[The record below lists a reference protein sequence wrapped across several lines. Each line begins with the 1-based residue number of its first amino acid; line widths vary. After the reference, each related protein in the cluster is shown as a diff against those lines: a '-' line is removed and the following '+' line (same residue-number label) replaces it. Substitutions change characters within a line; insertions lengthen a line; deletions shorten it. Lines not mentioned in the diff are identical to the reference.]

1 MNAYSL
7 RTSDLKG
14 GTSPRP
20 ITMISAY
27 MRACWNLFELFTFF
41 IKKKAEKNVYFI
53 PRAIRTVFL
62 PGFAKPTRGVF
73 QARGRQPEGL
83 ENPKGRF
90 RKQRAKNVLLP
101 VG

>member
-1 MNAYSL
+1 MRIWFKEYFTAVLNYLINA
-7 RTSDLKG
+7 DLKTVG
-14 GTSPRP
+14 NCKNF
-20 ITMISAY
+20 AH
-27 MRACWNLFELFTFF
+27 L
-41 IKKKAEKNVYFI
+41 NVYFI

-62 PGFAKPTRGVF
+62 PGFAKPTRGDF